1 MRKIILLYGVCLIG
15 VVFQG
20 SAQTSADSLLQKA
33 TLNNCVTYALE
44 KQVLVQQAL
53 IDESITDDAIKSRLS
68 EWFPQVN
75 FNYAL
80 QHNFQVQTSI
90 IGGNPVKLG
99 VDNTSGLMFTLNQT
113 IFNRDVLLA
122 GVTRKSV
129 RQQAKQMTDRVRI
142 DVIADVS
149 KAFYD
154 VLTVEQQ
161 IKVSDANILRLE
173 RSYADA
179 YHQYQ
184 AGITDKTDY
193 KRAAIALNNTRA
205 ARKSYDAALKS
216 RIAILKAKMNYPV
229 NAPLQIEYDSL
240 QLEKELLL
248 DTAQTPDYTHRIEYQ
263 LLRTQEDLQAAN
275 LRYNKWSYLP
285 KLSANGAYNLNYLN
299 NNFSQLYQQ
308 SYPASYAGLSLSF
321 PLFQGGKRKYE
332 IRQAQWQLRRTR
344 LDIENLRNAVNAEY
358 QAAIAQYKSNLAG
371 YQAIQENLKLA
382 EEVYNV
388 INLQYRSGV
397 KTYLEVIAAETD
409 LRAAQI
415 NYYDAMYAL
424 LSSKIDVLKSLG
436 ELKQ

>member
-1 MRKIILLYGVCLIG
+1 MIG

>member
-33 TLNNCVTYALE
+33 TLNNCVAYALE

-142 DVIADVS
+142 DVISDVS

-263 LLRTQEDLQAAN
+263 VLRTQEDLQAAN

-299 NNFSQLYQQ
+299 NKFSQLYQQ

-409 LRAAQI
+409 LRSAQI